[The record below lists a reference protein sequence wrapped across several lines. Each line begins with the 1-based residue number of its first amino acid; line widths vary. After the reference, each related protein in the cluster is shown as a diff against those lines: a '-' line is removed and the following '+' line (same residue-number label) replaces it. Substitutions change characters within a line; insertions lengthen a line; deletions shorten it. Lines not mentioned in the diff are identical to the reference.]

1 MCQLRCNHGVS
12 RRGFIQS
19 SAAAALSGMFWGIG
33 SGKAAVD
40 SGDIKQCG
48 PASKYIPKLR
58 VAFVRRT
65 EEYGMWWPG
74 QIYDGEAARKKYTQ
88 QIANHAKK
96 LGMYADIRSLPIY
109 SLEEGEAWIAESEA
123 KKADGILV
131 VTLDRQQHTWPT
143 VNKAIDSPIPTVVFS
158 PIGSSFTTNTAAP
171 SKKKGV
177 VIYSTDD
184 FSQVEYGMK
193 MIYAGAKL
201 RETRFLVIKGKERVD
216 TQLANLGTKLR
227 YVPADDFIK
236 EYDRIPNDAALK
248 KMADELI
255 TYSTKITGATK
266 QDVLNGI
273 KSYFV
278 AKNLLEREECDAIS
292 MDCLGA
298 LAKSKK
304 SLPCI
309 AWSHM
314 NDHAIP
320 AACEA
325 DLGACA
331 MHAIVQYLFDR
342 PGFQQDPV
350 AETSMGALIGAHCSC
365 PTKLNGFAK
374 PGEAYDIVNH
384 HGARDATARPVW
396 KIDQDV
402 TVVDLV
408 PDAKNSFA
416 GIVTVDDAKD
426 GDELNML
433 ISAGKVVENVS
444 APPAGGCVVSV
455 AVKLKGVEE
464 YLDYPGFH
472 QLFFYGDYRKQL
484 RDFCRLYGIKPVLV

>member
-1 MCQLRCNHGVS
+1 MCHLYCTNGVS
-12 RRGFIQS
+12 RRGFIRS
-19 SAAAALSGMFWGIG
+19 TGAAALSGLIWGMG
-33 SGKAAVD
+33 SGKAAAD
-40 SGDIKQCG
+40 IGEIKQCG
-48 PASKYIPKLR
+48 PASKYIPKLK
-58 VAFVRRT
+58 VAFIRRK

-74 QIYDGEAARKKYTQ
+74 QIYDGEAALKKYTL
-88 QIANHAKK
+88 QINNTAKK
-96 LGMYADIRSLPIY
+96 MGLNTDIRPQPIF
-109 SLEEGEAWIAESEA
+109 SLEEGQAWIAESEA
-123 KKADGILV
+123 QKADGLLV
-131 VTLDRQQHTWPT
+131 ITLDRQQHTWPT

-158 PIGSSFTTNTAAP
+158 PIGSSFTSNTAAP

-193 MIYAGAKL
+193 MIKAGAKL
-201 RETRFLVIKGKERVD
+201 RETRFLVIKGEERID
-216 TQLANLGTKLR
+216 TQLAHLGTKLR
-227 YVPADDFIK
+227 YIPASDFLS
-236 EYDRIPNDAALK
+236 EYDRIPDNAALEN
-248 KMADELI
+248 MANNLI
-255 TYSTKITGATK
+255 TYSTNVTGATK

-292 MDCLGA
+292 MDCLGS
-298 LAKSKK
+298 LGKTKK

-365 PTKLNGFAK
+365 PTKLNGFDQ

-384 HGARDATARPVW
+384 HGARDATARTVW
-396 KIDQDV
+396 KMGQDV

-416 GIVTVDDAKD
+416 GIATVEDAKD

-433 ISAGKVVENVS
+433 ISTGKVVSNVS
-444 APPAGGCVVSV
+444 APPSGGCVVSV

-484 RDFCRLYGIKPVLV
+484 RDFSRLYGIKPVLM